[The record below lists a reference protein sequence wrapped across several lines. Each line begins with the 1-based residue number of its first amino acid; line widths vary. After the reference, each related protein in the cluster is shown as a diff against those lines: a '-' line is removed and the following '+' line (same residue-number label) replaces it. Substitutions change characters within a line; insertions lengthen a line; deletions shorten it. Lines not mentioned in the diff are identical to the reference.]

1 MMHVGDLTK
10 MCNES
15 YWILVHW
22 LVKCEMHLCMYL
34 CKCSWLLTTDYAY
47 LMNWRKYVQHLVS
60 SVKVLVLVLD

>member
-22 LVKCEMHLCMYL
+22 LVKCEMHLCTYVCMYVV
-34 CKCSWLLTTDYAY
+34 CTH
-47 LMNWRKYVQHLVS
+47 VQFDNS
-60 SVKVLVLVLD
+60 IRIMY